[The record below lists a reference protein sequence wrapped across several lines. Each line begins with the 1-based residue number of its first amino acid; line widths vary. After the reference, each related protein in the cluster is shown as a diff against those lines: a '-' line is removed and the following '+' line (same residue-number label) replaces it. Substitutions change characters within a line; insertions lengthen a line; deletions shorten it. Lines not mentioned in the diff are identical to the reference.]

1 MKTGTE
7 HIILQTKD
15 LEYTYEAGNEV
26 LKGIT
31 IEAHQGESIGL
42 IGANGIGKSTFLK
55 LLVGLLLDYK
65 GELKIA
71 AHDMN
76 KKNLNHIREHIGY
89 VFQDSDNQLFM
100 TRVAEDIA
108 FGPRNYGLSPAEV
121 EERVEYAL
129 RQTHIEKLR
138 DQQIYR
144 LSGGEKKLAAIATV
158 LAMKPDIMLLDEPS
172 VALDPKNRRNLINLL
187 NEITTLKIIASHDLD
202 FIYDTCDR
210 TILMHE
216 GRIMADGSTKEIL
229 LDKDLLEKCGLELPL
244 SFQRRIS

>member
-26 LKGIT
+26 LKGVT

-76 KKNLNHIREHIGY
+76 KKNLNLICHLD
-89 VFQDSDNQLFM
+89 VL
-100 TRVAEDIA
+100 
-108 FGPRNYGLSPAEV
+108 
-121 EERVEYAL
+121 
-129 RQTHIEKLR
+129 
-138 DQQIYR
+138 
-144 LSGGEKKLAAIATV
+144 LA
-158 LAMKPDIMLLDEPS
+158 
-172 VALDPKNRRNLINLL
+172 N
-187 NEITTLKIIASHDLD
+187 
-202 FIYDTCDR
+202 
-210 TILMHE
+210 
-216 GRIMADGSTKEIL
+216 
-229 LDKDLLEKCGLELPL
+229 
-244 SFQRRIS
+244 